1 MYLNLHILYKGE
13 IMRYYIYLDKL
24 FLRSLFAVIDGLDF
38 NIDVVEYAVKK
49 SYTNNNGISIDPSF
63 ENGCSSDNFRDFE
76 KTKSNLK
83 KNKFSNERVRFGVDK
98 DVTYNIQTERRYIN
112 ISDITEMKNISFYHK
127 LVLDIENMKNDRKE
141 DRLYIDEGDIL
152 MYENRDDSK
161 YSEYDGFFRINNTCV
176 WYDRKNMNMEINTLS
191 LMACKVKVVGYKISC
206 GEKNGNII
214 KAIAI
219 FIE

>member
-1 MYLNLHILYKGE
+1 
-13 IMRYYIYLDKL
+13 MRYYIYLDKL

-38 NIDVVEYAVKK
+38 NIDVVDYAVKK

-76 KTKSNLK
+76 KTKSNQK

-98 DVTYNIQTERRYIN
+98 DITYNIQTERRYIN

-127 LVLDIENMKNDRKE
+127 LIINIENMKNDRNE
-141 DRLYIDEGDIL
+141 NRLYINEGYIL
-152 MYENRDDSK
+152 MYENEDDSK
-161 YSEYDGFFRINNTCV
+161 YSENEGFFRINNTCV
-176 WYDRKNMNMEINTLS
+176 WYDKNNLNMNINTLS
-191 LMACKVKVVGYKISC
+191 FMRCKVKIVGYKISC
-206 GEKNGNII
+206 DENNSDVI